1 MFCAQTPAIFQRNF
15 SSKLALKHNNTLVGK
30 RRHATRRIERERE
43 REREQMPPPE
53 EEKEEEKNNPW
64 TCFGCDDSGDGSSG
78 AARVT
83 PTAETSEYFRLFTE
97 RVWGEK
103 TREGTRTTL
112 KTTREE
118 EMRVLVDAL
127 EPELSKS
134 KRGKRTWDSLKMF
147 TIKGAKECALMVTEQ
162 KRLKDWNSFEW
173 LFASAYAHVLILMK
187 VVGDGTGNRSGLDAF
202 EIEFASDDER
212 VNVADDPRLPALLRE
227 WDSSVTKIARAN
239 LDLLNMVIGVDG
251 EESLKKV
258 PSFYGKLMREV
269 EVFYEFHREKIEHSW
284 GVKSD
289 VVEIAMKIPEARQKK
304 KSRDLVQNQIAS
316 ELSDLSAAVFLQK
329 YFKTQKPCVV
339 RKYANEQKWKLLD
352 LCKTTEF
359 LRDEMFGGKRVV
371 PVEFGFPGSN
381 DSGAGVVS
389 LSEFSEALNA
399 SNAVDASENS
409 SSLQCKVAY
418 VSQHCLFHHAPELQ
432 KYISIPHLT
441 LGKVTSAG
449 ASNLWIG
456 TRETRTSLHRD
467 PYDNVF
473 VQVSGFK
480 YVRIYLDDQTE
491 KLYSEAVMTTGAA
504 GKNQVNAFTRS
515 LVKDVENP
523 DLKKFP
529 KFAEATYFDTILN
542 PGDAMFIPR
551 GAWHYVRS
559 LSTSISVNFWF

>member
-1 MFCAQTPAIFQRNF
+1 
-15 SSKLALKHNNTLVGK
+15 
-30 RRHATRRIERERE
+30 
-43 REREQMPPPE
+43 MPPPE
-53 EEKEEEKNNPW
+53 EEEEEEEKNNPW
-64 TCFGCDDSGDGSSG
+64 TCFGNDDSGDGSSG

-162 KRLKDWNSFEW
+162 KRLKDWNSYEW

-187 VVGDGTGNRSGLDAF
+187 VVGDGTENRSGLDAF
-202 EIEFASDDER
+202 EIEFASEDER

-251 EESLKKV
+251 EENLKKV

-269 EVFYEFHREKIEHSW
+269 EVFYEFHREKKEHSW

-289 VVEIAMKIPEARQKK
+289 VVEIAMKIPEAQQKK

-339 RKYANEQKWKLLD
+339 RKL
-352 LCKTTEF
+352 
-359 LRDEMFGGKRVV
+359 
-371 PVEFGFPGSN
+371 
-381 DSGAGVVS
+381 S
-389 LSEFSEALNA
+389 LI
-399 SNAVDASENS
+399 
-409 SSLQCKVAY
+409 
-418 VSQHCLFHHAPELQ
+418 H
-432 KYISIPHLT
+432 I
-441 LGKVTSAG
+441 
-449 ASNLWIG
+449 
-456 TRETRTSLHRD
+456 
-467 PYDNVF
+467 
-473 VQVSGFK
+473 
-480 YVRIYLDDQTE
+480 
-491 KLYSEAVMTTGAA
+491 
-504 GKNQVNAFTRS
+504 
-515 LVKDVENP
+515 
-523 DLKKFP
+523 
-529 KFAEATYFDTILN
+529 
-542 PGDAMFIPR
+542 
-551 GAWHYVRS
+551 
-559 LSTSISVNFWF
+559 